1 MDGSSTERF
10 VEVASEKTVLGLIYV
25 NHIEWQRRGLAVAVA
40 IVTKL
45 SPGPEATTAPSLRL
59 LFAQRLQICH
69 KKELSIA
76 LLSKSK
82 FIAVDA
88 VHFLF
93 PLLTRHGFDKKI
105 RPKVERV

>member
-1 MDGSSTERF
+1 VERF

-25 NHIEWQRRGLAVAVA
+25 NHIERRGLAVAVA

-45 SPGPEATTAPSLRL
+45 SRALSRSPSLRL

-69 KKELSIA
+69 KKGLSIA

-82 FIAVDA
+82 FYCC
-88 VHFLF
+88 
-93 PLLTRHGFDKKI
+93 
-105 RPKVERV
+105 

>member
-1 MDGSSTERF
+1 
-10 VEVASEKTVLGLIYV
+10 VASEKTVLGLIYV

-45 SPGPEATTAPSLRL
+45 SPGPEATAPSLRL

-88 VHFLF
+88 VHFLV
-93 PLLTRHGFDKKI
+93 PLLTPHGCDKKI